1 MEEKKEIKLR
11 VGEVIKLYEAF
22 KDVSDKEIPFDT
34 ALIIAENMEALKIPY
49 NVAKKKR
56 DSIIQS
62 ALELDENGN
71 PILVGTDTYKTKPG
85 MHPQEE
91 IDSLM
96 EEEVSLS
103 DLKKFPLSDIKNITI
118 KPSAITTLKAY
129 TF

>member
-1 MEEKKEIKLR
+1 MK
-11 VGEVIKLYEAF
+11 VSEVIKLYEAF
-22 KDVSDKEIPFDT
+22 KDVSNKEVPFDT
-34 ALIIAENMEALKIPY
+34 ALIIAENMESLKIPY

-71 PILVGTDTYKTKPG
+71 PILVDTDTYKTKAG
-85 MHPQEE
+85 TNPQAE

-96 EEEVSLS
+96 DEEVSLS
-103 DLKKFPLSDIKNITI
+103 ELKKFPMADIKNITI
-118 KPSAITTLKAY
+118 KPSAIMTLKEY